1 MHEKESS
8 NNEQVLKN
16 KNSFYEQVDKKL
28 NKLLDLK
35 LRDIL
40 SAEEYL
46 KEKDKLVHEKKYR
59 RDAHLQC
66 KV

>member
-16 KNSFYEQVDKKL
+16 KNSFYEQVGKKL

-40 SAEEYL
+40 SDE
-46 KEKDKLVHEKKYR
+46 
-59 RDAHLQC
+59 
-66 KV
+66 